1 MGNKKTPLRFVVAV
15 LAVFVLMSMF
25 VGCGKP
31 TATDENVVDTD
42 PAHKSSATI
51 ESMTKDNILNSV
63 DKGRSEEPENLPGK
77 GLTVLPSTL
86 EVHVMN
92 LPGTPV
98 LIKDQYFAILYGASD
113 VQNATKVSTYLTEQE
128 IKGLKYFLIPSTNP
142 TTFSGALPVL
152 VEHKPFLIG
161 ELRAGDPSGYLAELK
176 ENANQNRFVF
186 ERQVAGKIWYE
197 NGTRFEVLYPSGN
210 DTEESGNT
218 PTLVLEVR
226 KNDVSFLIT
235 GEINSQIEK
244 TLIERGKLLE
254 VDYLIATNGAIE
266 GSMSKDF
273 IKALNPKVVIV
284 GVSDSEP
291 VGIDAETIEVVG
303 TDTLKIITNGTEHR
317 VITNK

>member
-1 MGNKKTPLRFVVAV
+1 M
-15 LAVFVLMSMF
+15 
-25 VGCGKP
+25 
-31 TATDENVVDTD
+31 
-42 PAHKSSATI
+42 
-51 ESMTKDNILNSV
+51 
-63 DKGRSEEPENLPGK
+63 
-77 GLTVLPSTL
+77 
-86 EVHVMN
+86 
-92 LPGTPV
+92 
-98 LIKDQYFAILYGASD
+98 
-113 VQNATKVSTYLTEQE
+113 
-128 IKGLKYFLIPSTNP
+128 
-142 TTFSGALPVL
+142 L